1 MQAIFVL
8 EANQSTKS
16 VRLGLDLRISLASIV
31 MVLGRLF

>member
-16 VRLGLDLRISLASIV
+16 VRLGFDLRISLASIG
-31 MVLGRLF
+31 LLLSRLF